1 MTIKTI
7 TIGSNTSCFSCP
19 RPPSKP
25 RTPAACCMMCMMC
38 KLPFAFPRYH
48 ITIIIVAGQK
58 GTRTYNTYTTHTPSV
73 RLLPLPFVEHK
84 NHDQTEGTPRQPV
97 SPALCPTM
105 TLLPPLQVLYQVLI
119 YDSRI
124 CGTRYVAQVRVF
136 LVRFIIWGYR
146 GTHPSMG
153 VPGYL
158 PEYGITG
165 YLPEYGVPGHLPEY
179 GLPGYLPVYWGIRV
193 HTSMGVP
200 GYIPKYGG
208 TRVHTRVVGTR
219 VATRVMDTRV
229 STPV

>member
-1 MTIKTI
+1 MPKASIKASNACCLLYDVYDVQTSVCLPPISYYNYNSCWTKGHTDIQHIHHPHTVRPSATSSFRRTQKSRPNRRHTKTTCFSGPLPHNDTI
-7 TIGSNTSCFSCP
+7 TT
-19 RPPSKP
+19 
-25 RTPAACCMMCMMC
+25 
-38 KLPFAFPRYH
+38 
-48 ITIIIVAGQK
+48 
-58 GTRTYNTYTTHTPSV
+58 
-73 RLLPLPFVEHK
+73 
-84 NHDQTEGTPRQPV
+84 
-97 SPALCPTM
+97 
-105 TLLPPLQVLYQVLI
+105 LQVLYQVLI